1 MEPSSKT
8 FIVDHKITD
17 GKNTIVTRY
26 SDQKLAKEGARNNFP
41 FSFDARMGSYF
52 WPVPNLCSPKSFQM
66 SGYMF

>member
-41 FSFDARMGSYF
+41 FLHQNQIYF
-52 WPVPNLCSPKSFQM
+52 CNESAIL
-66 SGYMF
+66 